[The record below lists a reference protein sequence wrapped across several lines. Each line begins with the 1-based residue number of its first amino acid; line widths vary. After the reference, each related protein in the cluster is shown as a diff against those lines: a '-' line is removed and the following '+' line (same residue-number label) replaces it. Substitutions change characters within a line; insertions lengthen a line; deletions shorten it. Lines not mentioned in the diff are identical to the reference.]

1 MQIERKQ
8 LTKPYMILIIV
19 SGVVQLIASW
29 LEIQISV
36 FDFGFLLFTA
46 ATLGIGSRIVVQI
59 PHTRGNISVS
69 DTFILLAILLYGGG
83 VATLLAAA
91 DALISSLRITK
102 KKLVISFNVGVA
114 ISSTF
119 LTALALNYFFG
130 SITELTKQGYSPKF
144 FNAVCLM
151 ALIQY
156 VLNSGLVAV
165 GVALRAGAPI
175 YKMWKENF
183 LWTSLTSIAGAS
195 AAAIIAQAINVI
207 GIYAFLATVPIVAV
221 LYFTYA
227 TYLKNVESAAEQAE
241 LAQKHVEELS
251 HHIAEQ
257 ERISRALEESEKYF
271 RNAFDHAAGMAIVSP
286 QGNWLQVNESLCA
299 MLGFSPEE
307 LLAADLQRV
316 THESDLGND
325 LANLYQ
331 LLEGKISNYH
341 VEKRFIHKFGHSV
354 WVLQSASLIRNEDRE
369 ERQVIL
375 QIQDISD
382 RKRAEEQIHYA
393 AFHDA
398 LTGLPN
404 RTLLADRLSMAV
416 ERSKRIKEYQFAVL
430 FIDLDRFKIVNDS
443 LGHDMG
449 DKLLIDLSRRLENC
463 VRKMDTI
470 ARLGGDEFAVL
481 VDDITDT
488 RTAIEIAERIQEA
501 LKDPFDLDGHEFF
514 TTASIGIAYSET
526 GYERPEDILRDADT
540 AMYRAKSNG
549 KARHEV
555 FDVYM
560 HTRAIETLQ
569 LENDLRRA
577 IENGEI
583 VSFYQPVIDL
593 KTEEITGFE
602 ALARW
607 QHPKRGMISPVDFI
621 PLAEETGL
629 IVPLGL
635 QMLGDACKQVYQWQN
650 RYNRPFTISVNLSA
664 GQFKQTGIVD
674 KVTEALLESNLSA
687 SDLRLEI
694 TESVVMD
701 NAAEAAEIL
710 KELKAIGIQLSIDDF
725 GTGYSSLSYLHRF
738 PFDII
743 KIDRSFVSRV
753 ITDRECRGIVKTII
767 TLAQELDKS
776 IIAEGVEKISH
787 KDLLIELNCEYAQG
801 YLFSRPL
808 DVAGTEKLLEKGL
821 YWYRKQTPALPVF
834 DDKTIETFEN
844 SFAM

>member
-316 THESDLGND
+316 THGSDLGND